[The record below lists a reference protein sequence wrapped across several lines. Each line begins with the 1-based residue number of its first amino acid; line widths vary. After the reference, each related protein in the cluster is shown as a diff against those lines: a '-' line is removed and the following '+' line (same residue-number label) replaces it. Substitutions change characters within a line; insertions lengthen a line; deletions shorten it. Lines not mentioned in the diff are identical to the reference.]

1 MIFNKKRGT
10 VLSKKNSSYSLKK
23 VDLDTFND
31 FSLTFKAPKYMW
43 DANFIQSKAMAKTSM
58 SRGYNVH
65 PLVLYSEEI
74 PIAGG
79 LFCVMP
85 AMKFFRV
92 ARCFH
97 GPLVD
102 ISNYE
107 LLKSFTE
114 ALVEYFKR
122 EKVISIQIQPDS
134 LIVDECISNLKMCG
148 YKHEGFY
155 QGYRHG
161 YGRYYFLKDFSDI
174 NSEEGLWKSY
184 ESKTRNLVKKA
195 MKLGVQCEEIDKK
208 DMDLFYNIL
217 ESTAER
223 RGFEF
228 QSEDYFQYMIEYF
241 KEQPGSKLMNMPLQ
255 DAMVVMAYIEPEK
268 SIKMLESQRESLL
281 EKEYELD
288 KNIALGKNIKKNR
301 NQLNSLKFEID
312 ACEKNIAM
320 IHDISHLG
328 QRIYISG
335 ATFVTFN
342 NEMVY
347 LFSGSDAQFFGL
359 SGPQLI
365 QHYAQSKGL
374 KQGIRKY
381 NYFITEGKH
390 SGAKDDGI
398 LNFKKGF
405 GGYLVELPGEFHINV
420 NKFLG
425 KVLEMRNG
433 F

>member
-1 MIFNKKRGT
+1 M
-10 VLSKKNSSYSLKK
+10 SKKNSGYSIKK

-31 FSLTFKAPKYMW
+31 FALSFEAPKFMW
-43 DANFIQSKAMAKTSM
+43 DANFMQSKAMAKTSM
-58 SRGYNVH
+58 SRDYDVH
-65 PLVLYSEEI
+65 PLVLYKNDI
-74 PIAGG
+74 PLAGG
-79 LFCVMP
+79 LFHIMP
-85 AMKFFRV
+85 AMKIFHV

-102 ISNYE
+102 FSNDDV
-107 LLKSFTE
+107 LKHFTDSII
-114 ALVEYFKR
+114 EYFKNQ
-122 EKVISIQIQPDS
+122 KVISVQIQPDC
-134 LIVDECISNLKMCG
+134 LIKDEYIENLKQCG

-155 QGYRHG
+155 MGYRNG
-161 YGRYYFLKDFSDI
+161 IGRFYFLKDFSDI
-174 NSEEGLWKSY
+174 NSEEDLWKSY

-195 MKLGVQCEEIDKK
+195 MKLGVKCEEIDKK
-208 DMDLFYNIL
+208 DMDFFYNIL

-228 QSEDYFQYMIEYF
+228 QSEDYFRYMIEYF
-241 KEQPGSKLMNMPLQ
+241 KEQPASKLMNSPLQ
-255 DAMVVMAYIEPEK
+255 DAMIVMAYIEPEK
-268 SIKMLESQRESLL
+268 SIKMLESQRESLV
-281 EKEYELD
+281 EKGYDFE

-328 QRIYISG
+328 KRIYISG

-359 SGPQLI
+359 SGSQLI

-374 KQGIRKY
+374 KQGITRY

>member
-1 MIFNKKRGT
+1 M
-10 VLSKKNSSYSLKK
+10 SKKNSGYSLKK
-23 VDLDTFND
+23 VELDTFND
-31 FSLTFKAPKYMW
+31 FGLRFEAPEYMW

-58 SRGYNVH
+58 SRGYDVH
-65 PLVLYSEEI
+65 PLILYKNDI
-74 PIAGG
+74 PLAGG
-79 LFCVMP
+79 LFYILP
-85 AMKFFRV
+85 AMKIFRV

-102 ISNYE
+102 LSNYE
-107 LLKSFTE
+107 LLKCFTE
-114 ALVEYFKR
+114 AIVEYFKK

-134 LIVDECISNLKMCG
+134 LIVDEYISNLKACG

-161 YGRYYFLKDFSDI
+161 YVRYYFLKDFSEI
-174 NSEEGLWKSY
+174 NSEEDLWKSY
-184 ESKTRNLVKKA
+184 EQKTRNLVKKA
-195 MKLGVQCEEIDKK
+195 IKLGVKCEEIDEK
-208 DMDLFYNIL
+208 DIDIFYNIL

-228 QSEDYFQYMIEYF
+228 QGEDYFKNILKCF
-241 KEQPGSKLMNMPLQ
+241 KEKPESALESNQFQ
-255 DAMVVMAYIEPEK
+255 DAMIVVAYIEPEQ
-268 SIKMLESQRESLL
+268 SIKLLESQREKLL
-281 EKEYELD
+281 AKEHELER
-288 KNIALGKNIKKNR
+288 NIALGKKIKKNR

-312 ACEKNIAM
+312 ACEKNIDM
-320 IHDISHLG
+320 IHDLAHLG
-328 QRIYISG
+328 KRIYISG

-359 SGPQLI
+359 SGSQLI

-374 KQGIRKY
+374 KQGITRY
-381 NYFITEGKH
+381 NYFMTEGTH
-390 SGAKDDGI
+390 SDANDDGI

-405 GGYLVELPGEFHINV
+405 GGYLVELPGEFHINI
-420 NKFLG
+420 NKFFG
-425 KVLEMRNG
+425 KILEMRNG

>member
-1 MIFNKKRGT
+1 MQNT
-10 VLSKKNSSYSLKK
+10 NSRYNLEK
-23 VDLDTFND
+23 VDLETFNE
-31 FSLTFKAPKYMW
+31 FALNFKAPSSMW
-43 DANFIQSKAMAKTSM
+43 NADFMQSKAMAKIYEDKHYDV
-58 SRGYNVH
+58 R
-65 PLVLYSEEI
+65 PLILYDDKT

-85 AMKFFRV
+85 AMKFLRV

-97 GPLVD
+97 GALVD

-107 LLKSFTE
+107 LLKSFTD
-114 ALVEYFKR
+114 ALVRYFKKDR
-122 EKVISIQIQPDS
+122 VISIQIQPNS
-134 LIVDECISNLKMCG
+134 LIVDENLSNLKSCG

-155 QGYRHG
+155 KGYRNG
-161 YGRYYFLKDFSDI
+161 IVRFYFLKDFSNI
-174 NSEEGLWKSY
+174 NSEDELWKSY
-184 ESKTRNLVKKA
+184 ESKTRNLVNKA
-195 MKLGVQCEEIDKK
+195 IKLGVKCEEIDKK
-208 DMDLFYNIL
+208 DIHIFYNIL
-217 ESTAER
+217 ESTGKR

-228 QSEDYFQYMIEYF
+228 QGEDYFKNMLKYF
-241 KEQPGSKLMNMPLQ
+241 KEKSEPALENKQFQ
-255 DAMVVMAYIEPEK
+255 DAMIVMAYIEPEQ
-268 SIKMLESQRESLL
+268 SIKLLEFQREALM
-281 EKEYELD
+281 EKGYEFE
-288 KNIALGKNIKKNR
+288 KNIVLGKNIKKNR

-328 QRIYISG
+328 KRIYISG
-335 ATFVTFN
+335 AAFVTFN

-347 LFSGSDAQFFGL
+347 LFSGSYAQFFGF
-359 SGPQLI
+359 SGSQLI
-365 QHYAQSKGL
+365 QHYAQHKGMEH
-374 KQGIRKY
+374 GIKKY
-381 NYFITEGKH
+381 NYFMTDGKH

-425 KVLEMRNG
+425 KVLEMRNS

>member
-1 MIFNKKRGT
+1 MQNT
-10 VLSKKNSSYSLKK
+10 NSRYNLQK

-31 FSLTFKAPKYMW
+31 FALSFEAPKSMRG
-43 DANFIQSKAMAKTSM
+43 ANFMQSKAMAKIYEKKK
-58 SRGYNVH
+58 YNVH
-65 PLVLYSEEI
+65 PLVLYNEEI

-85 AMKFFRV
+85 AMKIFRV

-102 ISNYE
+102 FSDCE
-107 LLKSFTE
+107 LLKSFTD
-114 ALVEYFKR
+114 ALVEYFKK
-122 EKVISIQIQPDS
+122 EKVISIQIQPNS
-134 LIVDECISNLKMCG
+134 LIVDDNFSNIISCG

-155 QGYRHG
+155 KGYRNG
-161 YGRYYFLKDFSDI
+161 IVRFYFLKDFSNI
-174 NSEEGLWKSY
+174 NSEEDLWKSY
-184 ESKTRNLVKKA
+184 KSKTRNLVKKA

-241 KEQPGSKLMNMPLQ
+241 KEQSGSKLMNMPLQ

-268 SIKMLESQRESLL
+268 SIKMLESQRESLV
-281 EKEYELD
+281 EKGYEFE

-312 ACEKNIAM
+312 ACEKNIAT

-328 QRIYISG
+328 KRIYISG

-359 SGPQLI
+359 SGSQLI

-374 KQGIRKY
+374 KQGITRY
-381 NYFITEGKH
+381 NYFMTEGKH

>member
-1 MIFNKKRGT
+1 MANT
-10 VLSKKNSSYSLKK
+10 NSVYNLKK

-31 FSLTFKAPKYMW
+31 FALSFQAPKSMW
-43 DANFIQSKAMAKTSM
+43 NAIFMQSKAMAKI
-58 SRGYNVH
+58 YEDKKYDVH
-65 PLVLYSEEI
+65 PLVLYDDKE

-134 LIVDECISNLKMCG
+134 LIVDENISNLKACG

-155 QGYRHG
+155 EGYRNG
-161 YGRYYFLKDFSDI
+161 IGRFHFLKDFSDI
-174 NSEEGLWKSY
+174 DNEEKLWASY
-184 ESKTRNLVKKA
+184 QSKTRNHIKNAIKIGVKCKEA
-195 MKLGVQCEEIDKK
+195 KPNEIDI
-208 DMDLFYNIL
+208 FYKIL
-217 ESTAER
+217 ESTGSR
-223 RGFEF
+223 RDFEY
-228 QSEDYFQYMIEYF
+228 QGKEYF
-241 KEQPGSKLMNMPLQ
+241 DRLIDVFKESPEMRDPGTPIQ
-255 DAMVVMAYIEPEK
+255 DAMIVLAYIEPDE
-268 SIKMLESQRESLL
+268 SIKLLQQEIDVKTSIKTELENS
-281 EKEYELD
+281 
-288 KNIALGKNIKKNR
+288 
-301 NQLNSLKFEID
+301 LNSDANVKKINNKIKATESEIEALHKKISMIND
-312 ACEKNIAM
+312 LSDGEK
-320 IHDISHLG
+320 
-328 QRIYISG
+328 RIYISA

-347 LFSGSDAQFFGL
+347 LFSGSYAKYYGL
-359 SGPQLI
+359 SGSQLM
-365 QHYAQSKGL
+365 QHYAQTKAMEYGL
-374 KQGIRKY
+374 KKY
-381 NYFITEGKH
+381 SYFITDGKH
-390 SGAKDDGI
+390 AGGDDDGV

-405 GGYLVELPGEFHINV
+405 GGYLEELPGEFHINI
-420 NKFLG
+420 NKFWG
-425 KVLEMRNG
+425 KILEMRNG